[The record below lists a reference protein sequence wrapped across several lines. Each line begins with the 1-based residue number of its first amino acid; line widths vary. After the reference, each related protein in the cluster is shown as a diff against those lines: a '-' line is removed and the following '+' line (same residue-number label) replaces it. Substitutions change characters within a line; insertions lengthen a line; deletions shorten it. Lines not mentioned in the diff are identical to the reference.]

1 LFIIEFKEE
10 DSLMKKSQPLKMVIP
25 LDINV
30 KTVEDQDEFIDIKS
44 QRKEKTYILHNS
56 KRYRLPKKCYTE

>member
-1 LFIIEFKEE
+1 
-10 DSLMKKSQPLKMVIP
+10 MKKSQPLKMVIP